1 MTVMPTTGQPLPLRE
16 RKKLRT
22 RQALA
27 ETAVAMFTERGFDST
42 TLDELV
48 EAVEVSKR
56 TFFRNF
62 TSKEDV
68 ALAAVKQLWDTVLQ
82 LLAERPPS
90 GPLLGGI
97 KDALLTAIDRMDDH
111 WYRQFLPTVRLID
124 GHPALHAHS
133 LRYCAEVEQEMI
145 RLLPGPPTLELRL
158 LVEIVV
164 AAWNVA
170 LAEWSPSGDR
180 AQLPVLVDRTFAAIP
195 AALALE

>member
-1 MTVMPTTGQPLPLRE
+1 MTTTEEPLPLRE

-62 TSKEDV
+62 ASKEDV
-68 ALAAVKQLWDTVLQ
+68 ATTAVKQLWDTVLEVV
-82 LLAERPPS
+82 AERPSPRLD
-90 GPLLGGI
+90 GL
-97 KDALLTAIDRMDDH
+97 KDALLTAIDRMDDY
-111 WYRQFLPTVRLID
+111 WYRQFLPAVRLVET
-124 GHPALHAHS
+124 HPALQGYS
-133 LRYCAEVEQEMI
+133 LRYCTGIQEEMV
-145 RLLPGPPTLELRL
+145 RLLPGEPTLERRL
-158 LVEIVV
+158 LVEIAVG
-164 AAWNVA
+164 AWHVA

-180 AQLPVLVDRTFAAIP
+180 ERLPVLVERAFAAIP
-195 AALALE
+195 AVVSLE